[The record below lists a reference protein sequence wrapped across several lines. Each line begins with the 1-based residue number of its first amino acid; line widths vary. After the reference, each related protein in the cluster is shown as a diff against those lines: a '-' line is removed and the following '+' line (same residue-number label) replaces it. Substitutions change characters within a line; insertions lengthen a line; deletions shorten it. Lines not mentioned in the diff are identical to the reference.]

1 MAIKQNMKIKQALQL
16 LLLASSVPA
25 TQASTN
31 NFHVPFFR
39 GTADS
44 EAGYWENFS
53 VAVGQ
58 PGNLADKPGTTT
70 GAVLVQKDPGAFLT
84 GSLNIYNVERISE
97 FELTDS
103 TPFTLGTVVLQTRT
117 LGSELL
123 YSGVTLSYEGE
134 VGLVDLPPLSRLEL
148 DRGTILG
155 ASVSSLYQ
163 WDLTGLGVTDYKIS
177 FKADGASLSFD
188 ALTLDSWSQMAVV
201 PEPSTAALAAC
212 GVALLAAMSRRR
224 NP

>member
-1 MAIKQNMKIKQALQL
+1 MKTKQALQL
-16 LLLASSVPA
+16 LLLASAVPA
-25 TQASTN
+25 AHAATN

-39 GTADS
+39 GTANS

-58 PGNLADKPGTTT
+58 PGNVADKPRSTT
-70 GAVLVQKDPGAFLT
+70 GAVLVQNDPGAFLT

-123 YSGVTLSYEGE
+123 YSDVALTYEGGAGP
-134 VGLVDLPPLSRLEL
+134 VQLPPLFRLEL

-163 WDLTGLGVTDYKIS
+163 WDLTGLGVADYKIS
-177 FKADGASLSFD
+177 FKADGSSLSFD

-201 PEPSTAALAAC
+201 PEPSTMGVAAL
-212 GVALLAAMSRRR
+212 GVALLGAMSRRR
-224 NP
+224 NR

>member
-1 MAIKQNMKIKQALQL
+1 MNIKNAFHI
-16 LLLASSVPA
+16 LLLASAAPA
-25 TQASTN
+25 AHASTN

-39 GTADS
+39 GGANS

-58 PGNLADKPGTTT
+58 PGNVADKPGSTT
-70 GAVLVQKDPGAFLT
+70 GAVLIQKDPGAFLT
-84 GSLNIYNVERISE
+84 GSLNIYNVERVSE
-97 FELTDS
+97 FELADS
-103 TPFTLGTVVLQTRT
+103 TPFTLGAVVLQTRT

-134 VGLVDLPPLSRLEL
+134 AGRVDLPPLFRLEL

-163 WDLTGLGVTDYKIS
+163 WDLTGLGVTDYRIN
-177 FKADGASLSFD
+177 FKADGSSLSFD
-188 ALTLDSWSQMAVV
+188 SLTLDTWSQMVVV
-201 PEPSTAALAAC
+201 PEPSTLALGAL
-212 GVALLAAMSRRR
+212 GVALLGAMSRRR
-224 NP
+224 NR